1 MSQSTFNN
9 GRPERR
15 LLGRIAPADLVGRA
29 AELAAIA
36 RHGRR
41 ETPDRALLLTCEP
54 GAGASELLRQ
64 SFDLAFHAHE
74 DMVPIYFRIGEF
86 DRTADAVAQ
95 RFLRIFLH
103 HVTAFR
109 LDDTGLLAAS
119 PAVHEFV
126 EIAPAG
132 DVVWMEGL
140 IHAYERQRT
149 EYDDSA
155 MLQVCLSAPLRAAQ
169 RGVLPLIMV
178 DDLHNADLLPEG
190 TAFVAQFYAALA
202 RANVPFVLAGRRRR
216 LVKLVESA
224 RDEIITGPSMK
235 LDRLDH
241 QAASELV
248 QRQASRATVA
258 VNEETRDL
266 MAQQLDGSPK
276 LITALLQSA
285 AESGARLDSFRTFQ
299 TLYVDQLMG
308 GRLGRVHSSRLD
320 EVTIAAPRT
329 PPLGLIELLH
339 EGLETAGKV
348 SAETW
353 KRRLQLTD
361 DELAHV
367 TQILAGSEFLD
378 IDGAAI
384 ELARNSTVRLDYLK
398 LRHRIEI
405 QQMPRA
411 LVMADAAVENL
422 KRAPL
427 AMARQ
432 YRRQAALGIRDC
444 LARFDGHQVP
454 VALLD
459 YAKFRREL
467 KGREP
472 AEILQ
477 RLARTA
483 DDRRLPQ
490 VIQASFGG
498 AIFPALRAVCDDER
512 CAVAHGFEAGEYS
525 DKSEIVWLAAEVD
538 AKVEAG
544 RGITEVWC
552 DRMDNVARA
561 CNFPRWQIWLIAP
574 EGFSVEAMVVLNGR
588 GAIGSSAEQFRL
600 LNSLLE
606 GGELEDRRD
615 DETELIIPMSD
626 DAELAAAEAVEEIAR
641 QHQFSPEAINQIK
654 TAVIEACINAAEH
667 SLSPDR
673 KIRLRV
679 RVEDDR
685 LIITVSSRGI
695 QRTPSVSDT
704 VEPASA
710 DRGMG
715 LGLIRALMDEVE
727 FEPVDDGTSLRL
739 VKHREPQTAH

>member
-9 GRPERR
+9 GRSERR
-15 LLGRIAPADLVGRA
+15 LLGRIAPADLIGRS

-41 ETPDRALLLTCEP
+41 DTPDRALLLTGEP

-95 RFLRIFLH
+95 RFLRTFLH
-103 HVTAFR
+103 HLTAFR

-126 EIAPAG
+126 ELAPAG
-132 DVVWMEGL
+132 DVAWMEGL

-149 EYDDSA
+149 EYDESA

-190 TAFVAQFYAALA
+190 TAFVAQLYSALA
-202 RANVPFVLAGRRRR
+202 RANVPFVLSGRRRR

-224 RDEIITGPSMK
+224 RDEIITGPSLK
-235 LDRLDH
+235 LDRLDLET
-241 QAASELV
+241 AGELV
-248 QRQASRATVA
+248 QRQASQASVA
-258 VNEETRDL
+258 LNDETRDL
-266 MAQQLDGSPK
+266 MAQQLDGNPK
-276 LITALLQSA
+276 LIA
-285 AESGARLDSFRTFQ
+285 ATIQAARDAGERLDSFRSFQ

-320 EVTIAAPRT
+320 EVNIAAPQT
-329 PPLGLIELLH
+329 PSLSLIELLH

-348 SAETW
+348 STEVW

-361 DELAHV
+361 DELAQV
-367 TQILAGSEFLD
+367 IQILAGSEFLD
-378 IDGAAI
+378 LDGAAV
-384 ELARNSTVRLDYLK
+384 ELARNSTVRLDYLR

-411 LVMADAAVENL
+411 LVMADAAIEIL

-427 AMARQ
+427 SMARQ
-432 YRRQAALGIRDC
+432 YRRGAALGIRES
-444 LARFDGHQVP
+444 LARFDGQRVP
-454 VALLD
+454 LALLD
-459 YAKFRREL
+459 YAIFRREL
-467 KGREP
+467 KGRDHEQ
-472 AEILQ
+472 ILQ
-477 RLARTA
+477 RLAKTA
-483 DDRRLPQ
+483 DELGLPQ
-490 VIQASFGG
+490 VIQSSFGG
-498 AIFPALRAVCDDER
+498 AVFPALRAVCDDER

-552 DRMDNVARA
+552 DRLDNVARA
-561 CNFPRWQIWLIAP
+561 CNFARWQIWLIAP

-600 LNSLLE
+600 LNSLID
-606 GGELEDRRD
+606 GGELDDRRE
-615 DETELIIPMSD
+615 DESELIIPMSG

-641 QHQFSPEAINQIK
+641 QNHFSPEAINQIK

-685 LIITVSSRGI
+685 LIITVSSRGV
-695 QRTPSVSDT
+695 QRSPSVSDT
-704 VEPASA
+704 VEPATA

>member
-9 GRPERR
+9 GPSERR
-15 LLGRIAPADLVGRA
+15 LLGRIAPADLIGRA
-29 AELAAIA
+29 TELAAIA

-74 DMVPIYFRIGEF
+74 DMVPIYFRFGEF
-86 DRTADAVAQ
+86 DRTAEAVAQ
-95 RFLRIFLH
+95 RFLRTFLH
-103 HVTAFR
+103 HITAFR

-126 EIAPAG
+126 ELAPAG
-132 DVVWMEGL
+132 DVAWMEGL
-140 IHAYERQRT
+140 IHAYERQRS
-149 EYDDSA
+149 EYDESA
-155 MLQVCLSAPLRAAQ
+155 MIQVCLSAPLRAAQ

-190 TAFVAQFYAALA
+190 TAFVAQLYAALA
-202 RANVPFVLAGRRRR
+202 RANVPFVLSGRRRR
-216 LVKLVESA
+216 IVKLVESA
-224 RDEIITGPSMK
+224 RDEIITGPSLK
-235 LDRLDH
+235 LDRLDPETAGELA
-241 QAASELV
+241 QRRAAG
-248 QRQASRATVA
+248 ASVA
-258 VNEETRDL
+258 LNDETRDL

-276 LITALLQSA
+276 LITVVIQA
-285 AESGARLDSFRTFQ
+285 AIESSARLDSFRGFQ

-320 EVTIAAPRT
+320 EVNLAAPRT
-329 PPLGLIELLH
+329 PLLSLIELLY

-348 SAETW
+348 STEVW

-361 DELAHV
+361 DELAQV

-378 IDGAAI
+378 IDGAAV
-384 ELARNSTVRLDYLK
+384 ELARNSTVRLDYLR

-405 QQMPRA
+405 QQLPRA
-411 LVMADAAVENL
+411 LVMAEAAMDNL

-427 AMARQ
+427 TMARQ
-432 YRRQAALGIRDC
+432 YRRSAALGIRES
-444 LARFDGHQVP
+444 LARFDGQQVP
-454 VALLD
+454 LALLD
-459 YAKFRREL
+459 YAIFRREF
-467 KGREP
+467 KGRDHEQ
-472 AEILQ
+472 ILQ
-477 RLARTA
+477 RLARSA
-483 DDRRLPQ
+483 DEFGLPQ
-490 VIQASFGG
+490 VIQSSFGG
-498 AIFPALRAVCDDER
+498 AVFPALRAVCDDER
-512 CAVAHGFEAGEYS
+512 CAIAHGFEAGDYS
-525 DKSEIVWLAAEVD
+525 DNSEIVWLAAEVD

-552 DRMDNVARA
+552 DRLDNVARA
-561 CNFPRWQIWLIAP
+561 CNFARWQIWLVAP
-574 EGFSVEAMVVLNGR
+574 EGFSVEALTLLKGR

-600 LNSLLE
+600 LNSVID
-606 GGELEDRRD
+606 GGELDDRSV
-615 DETELIIPMSD
+615 DESELIIPMSE

-641 QHQFSPEAINQIK
+641 QNHFSLEAINQIK

-673 KIRLRV
+673 KTRLRV

-695 QRTPSVSDT
+695 QRSPNVSDT

-727 FEPVDDGTSLRL
+727 FEPVDDGTRLRL
-739 VKHREPQTAH
+739 VKYREPQTAH